1 MPFTLS
7 HPAAVLPLMRGPL
20 VPSAL
25 VIGSMAPDVPYFFFL
40 MELRGATHR
49 AHGVV
54 TVDVLIGLAVFAV
67 WHLLWKRPLAA
78 LAPGRLRRRLPV
90 DAPVRWGWAV
100 PSVAIGAATH
110 VFWDAFTH
118 LNWSFAGE
126 LPGLTHSLGGLEV
139 YRWLQHV
146 SGVAG
151 LAIILL
157 WLVRRLRTAPVTP
170 PAPEE
175 AADAAGPRVPVCA
188 GLGLATAAGGLL
200 SALLFPD
207 EPDVHTVLYYAAVGT
222 IATAGAALTGYAV
235 WWHAARPA
243 ALRA

>member
-7 HPAAVLPLMRGPL
+7 HPAAVLPLARGPL

-25 VIGSMAPDVPYFFFL
+25 VIGSMAPDIPYFFFA
-40 MELRGATHR
+40 MELRGTTHR

-54 TVDVLIGLAVFAV
+54 TVDVLIGLAAFAV

-78 LAPGRLRRRLPV
+78 LAPARLRRRLPPT
-90 DAPVRWGWAV
+90 APIRWGWAV

-110 VFWDAFTH
+110 VLWDAFTH
-118 LNWSFAGE
+118 LDWSFAGE
-126 LPGLTHSLGGLEV
+126 LPWLTESFGGMEG
-139 YRWLQHV
+139 YRWLQYV

-151 LAIILL
+151 LAIVLL
-157 WLVRRLRTAPVTP
+157 WLARWARTAPPTT
-170 PAPEE
+170 
-175 AADAAGPRVPVCA
+175 DAAAASGPWRVPVCA
-188 GLGLATAAGGLL
+188 GLGAVTALGGLL

-207 EPDVHTVLYYAAVGT
+207 QPGLHTVLYYWAVGT
-222 IATAGAALTGYAV
+222 IAAAGLALTVYAA

-243 ALRA
+243 ALEG

>member
-7 HPAAVLPLMRGPL
+7 HPAAVLPLARGPL

-25 VIGSMAPDVPYFFFL
+25 VIGSMAPDIPYFFFA

-54 TVDVLIGLAVFAV
+54 TVDLLIGLAAFAV
-67 WHLLWKRPLAA
+67 FHLVWKRPLAA
-78 LAPGRLRRRLPV
+78 LAPAAVRRRLPM

-100 PSVAIGAATH
+100 PSLVLGAATH

-126 LPGLTHSLGGLEV
+126 LPWLTRSFGGMAV
-139 YRWLQHV
+139 YVWLQYV
-146 SGVAG
+146 SGAAG
-151 LAIILL
+151 LAIVLL
-157 WLVRRLRTAPVTP
+157 WLARWLRTAP
-170 PAPEE
+170 PAG
-175 AADAAGPRVPVCA
+175 DAAGAGSGPWRVPVCA
-188 GLGLATAAGGLL
+188 GLGAVTAAGGLL
-200 SALLFPD
+200 SALLLPD
-207 EPDVHTVLYYAAVGT
+207 ERGVHTVLYYGAVGT
-222 IATAGAALTGYAV
+222 IAAAGLALTAYAV

-243 ALRA
+243 ALEH